1 MAYSMTGFG
10 AGEGTVAGGRL
21 LVEIRTVNHRFF
33 HLAIKAPPAM
43 ASLESAL
50 RDRLRRDFDR
60 GHATVS
66 LRWLETPERGT
77 GSVNLDLER
86 ARDIVARLRELQTTL
101 GVAGEPD
108 LGMLAR
114 QPDVLV
120 AGAGEAPE
128 VVWDEVEPVVR
139 AAVTECKAMRRRE
152 GDVLLGELLH
162 RLELLEKA
170 AGGIGERAPH
180 RLTAERDR
188 LRAAVVE
195 LTESRTVDEGR
206 LEQEIAYLA
215 DKLDI
220 TEELVRLQAHIAAS
234 REALGEDAPVG
245 KRLGFL
251 AQEMGREVNTIGS
264 KANDAA
270 ITAEVV
276 AMKGELEKFREQLEN
291 LE

>member
-1 MAYSMTGFG
+1 MTGFG
-10 AGEGTVAGGRL
+10 SGEGAVAGGRL

-33 HLAIKAPPAM
+33 HLSIKAPSAL
-43 ASLESAL
+43 ASLETGM
-50 RDRLRRDFDR
+50 RERLRRDFDR
-60 GHATVS
+60 GHVTAS
-66 LRWLETPERGT
+66 IRWLESPERGA

-86 ARDIVARLRELQTTL
+86 ARDIVARMRELQTTL
-101 GVAGEPD
+101 GIAGEPD
-108 LGMLAR
+108 LAMVTR

-120 AGAGEAPE
+120 AGAGEASE
-128 VVWDEVEPVVR
+128 VVWEEVEPVMR

-170 AGGIGERAPH
+170 SAVVAERAPQ
-180 RLTAERDR
+180 RLIAERDR
-188 LRAAVVE
+188 LRASVGE
-195 LTESRTVDEGR
+195 LLDSRKVDEGR

-220 TEELVRLQAHIAAS
+220 TEELVRLQAHIAAC
-234 REALGEDAPVG
+234 REALGQDNPVG

-270 ITAEVV
+270 IAAEVV

-291 LE
+291 IE